1 MSFKETYN
9 IDAAQAE
16 RALKNLA
23 EAQKRLETSA
33 DSATKKLSAEDKA
46 ARRIAE
52 AADPMKRYNRQLEE
66 AAILAG
72 KGKISLDE
80 ARIAAEKY
88 GMQLDRVGGAGR
100 MAFGGMAV
108 SSLATYAAGLVS
120 VQGVASGIQWLFKDV
135 KQQAEEAASR
145 VRDNIDAVG
154 QLQQLTGWS
163 ENRAFMRELRR
174 EGVSK
179 DDTQA
184 ADLAFA
190 LDSAGLNEAEQRFVA
205 FNLVKN
211 RFIGTNDAYDV
222 SLSAKKAT
230 DLLGY
235 SSLQEGFDKLTTAS
249 GGTSANI
256 PSLATATTKYASAFR
271 AAGFS
276 ADESLAAIEVGDKGS
291 ANVDVAAER
300 LKAFAA
306 VVEKNDLFKGSLP
319 KTISAI
325 TERIKAGEKAS
336 AILGDQ
342 NAIAGYRL
350 FDEAGEMGAFNAS
363 QGRLANAAGAVAG
376 RIGEFRRDP
385 IYGPAI
391 QAQEAAGALNVGRE
405 DRVSAL
411 ENAFQA
417 GRDRMIEYHEGRGEY
432 MAAYGV
438 RGAAMVNSSF
448 ANQGRFL
455 ENMMATERGLENTN
469 GGGGAFSKEFE
480 QQLLEVLRETA
491 TASRRTAD
499 AVDSNP
505 KASAE

>member
-1 MSFKETYN
+1 MAFKDTYN

-16 RALKNLA
+16 RALKGL
-23 EAQKRLETSA
+23 EAANKRVEDGA
-33 DSATKKLSAEDKA
+33 DAATKKLSAEDKA

-80 ARIAAEKY
+80 ATLAAMKY
-88 GMQLDRVGGAGR
+88 AGQLERVSGSGR
-100 MAFGGMAV
+100 EAFGVKAI
-108 SSLATYAAGLVS
+108 SSLGAYVTGFASL
-120 VQGVASGIQWLFKDV
+120 QGVATGIQWLFKDI
-135 KQQAEEAASR
+135 KQNAEEAASR
-145 VRDNIDAVG
+145 VRDSIDAVG
-154 QLQQLTGWS
+154 QLQQLEGYGQ
-163 ENRAFMRELRR
+163 NREFMRELRR

-184 ADLAFA
+184 ANLAFA
-190 LDSAGLNEAEQRFVA
+190 LDSAGLTDEEQRFVA
-205 FNLVKN
+205 FNLMKN
-211 RFIGTNDAYDV
+211 RFIGTGDAYNV

-256 PSLATATTKYASAFR
+256 PSLATATTKFASGFM
-271 AAGFS
+271 AAGFHR
-276 ADESLAAIEVGDKGS
+276 DEALAALEVGDKGS
-291 ANVDVAAER
+291 ANIDVAAER
-300 LKAFAA
+300 LKAFGAA
-306 VVEKNDLFKGSLP
+306 VEKNDLFKGDLP
-319 KTISAI
+319 KTIAAI
-325 TERIKAGEKAS
+325 TARKQAGEKLS

-350 FDEAGEMGAFNAS
+350 FDEVNEATAFGAART
-363 QGRLANAAGAVAG
+363 RLANAKGAVAG
-376 RIGEFRRDP
+376 RIGEFRADP

-405 DRVSAL
+405 DRVSSL
-411 ENAFQA
+411 ENMFQA
-417 GRDRMIEYHEGRGEY
+417 TRDRMIEYHEGRGEY
-432 MAAYGV
+432 TAAYGV
-438 RGAAMVNSSF
+438 RGAAWVNSSF